1 MKVYFHCYN
10 TNFGSDQ
17 NRKLIPVSK
26 YKGPVLELTPDEI
39 MQIEMLQKEIKENE
53 IAAYKLESC
62 LLVEKAGN
70 LIRYYR
76 EKLGEIDFNT
86 KIIKDKIRQIKID
99 RFQKQ
104 LKKL

>member
-1 MKVYFHCYN
+1 MKIYFNCYN
-10 TNFGSDQ
+10 TNFQSN
-17 NRKLIPVSK
+17 NRKLIPASE
-26 YKGPVLELTPDEI
+26 YKGPVLELTHDD
-39 MQIEMLQKEIKENE
+39 MKQIEALQKEIKENE
-53 IAAYKLESC
+53 ITSYKLESC
-62 LLVEKAGN
+62 LLKAKTEN

-86 KIIKDKIRQIKID
+86 NILKDKIRQIKID